1 MDKLFVLA
9 APQEYS
15 KLAEMIKE
23 TWHSAYDD
31 LLGAEQVDYMTETF
45 QSVSAIADQVK
56 NKNYMY
62 FYIVQKRK
70 KIGYCA
76 VVAEADKLFLSKLY
90 LVSDCRGKGI
100 GQKALAVVAEMAKR
114 LGLSAVYLTV
124 NKMNARAIAAYEK
137 FGFVRTE
144 SIVTD
149 IGNGYVMD
157 DYVYEYCV

>member
-9 APQEYS
+9 ASQEYP

-45 QSVSAIADQVK
+45 QSASAIADQVK

-62 FYIVQKRK
+62 FYIVQKHK

-100 GQKALAVVAEMAKR
+100 GQKALAAVAEMAKR